1 MQGCRPGVEALFV
14 APSSFGHFAFSGLK
28 IEMESPR
35 WPEIQKIRVGV
46 NRDKY
51 ADGSWTEFDRRTHN
65 LPAVKR
71 FMKPQQAQIAIV
83 DSEPDVLLREVIE
96 RLPK

>member
-1 MQGCRPGVEALFV
+1 
-14 APSSFGHFAFSGLK
+14 
-28 IEMESPR
+28 MESPR

-51 ADGSWTEFDRRTHN
+51 ADGSWTEFDRRTHK
-65 LPAVKR
+65 PASSQKVHEA
-71 FMKPQQAQIAIV
+71 QQAQIAIV